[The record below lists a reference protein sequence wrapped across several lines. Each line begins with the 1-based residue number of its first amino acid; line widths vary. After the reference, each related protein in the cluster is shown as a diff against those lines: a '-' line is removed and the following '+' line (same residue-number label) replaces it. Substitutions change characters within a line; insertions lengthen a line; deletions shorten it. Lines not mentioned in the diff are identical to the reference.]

1 MKPTVPEKSEDFK
14 NMCDLLSVFSEGAAQ
29 LKAMQGELDSM
40 FLSLIDDKK
49 KEYADLQEAVTKA
62 ETALEVIVRRHPE
75 WFAEKR
81 NVKTPF
87 GQVKFTRSTSLE
99 IKNEELSILLARS
112 ELPDGESYIREVEE
126 LDREAIEKF
135 DDATLKTL
143 KIKRVTK
150 DNFSVVAASVDLGKA
165 VKEAASKESEAA

>member
-1 MKPTVPEKSEDFK
+1 MKPTIPEQSEDFK
-14 NMCDLLSVFSEGAAQ
+14 NMCDLLSVFSEGTAQ

-40 FLSLIDDKK
+40 FISLIDDKK
-49 KEYADLQEAVTKA
+49 KEYAQFQQAVTQA
-62 ETALEVIVRRHPE
+62 ETALEVLARRHPE

-81 NVKTPF
+81 SVKTPF
-87 GQVKFTRSTSLE
+87 GIVKFARSTSLE

-112 ELPDGESYIREVEE
+112 DLPDGESYIREVEE
-126 LDREAIEKF
+126 LDREALEKL

-165 VKEAASKESEAA
+165 VKEAAEKEAA